1 MSDIHAHNLLNLLR
15 ETPMSRDEL
24 AQHFGADARF
34 HTCKLN
40 DLDLDA
46 LLTFYYSAIRF
57 ANSKA
62 SSSSTWRVF
71 ATIKRRLRLFR

>member
-15 ETPMSRDEL
+15 EIPMSRDEL
-24 AQHFGADARF
+24 AQHFGADVRF

-46 LLTFYYSAIRF
+46 LLTFLLQRDKVRELEGKFVNMARIC
-57 ANSKA
+57 NH
-62 SSSSTWRVF
+62 
-71 ATIKRRLRLFR
+71 

>member
-24 AQHFGADARF
+24 AQHFGVDVRF

-46 LLTFYYSAIRF
+46 LLTFLLQRDKVRELEGKFVVNMARIC
-57 ANSKA
+57 NH
-62 SSSSTWRVF
+62 
-71 ATIKRRLRLFR
+71 

>member
-1 MSDIHAHNLLNLLR
+1 MMSDIHAHNLLNLLR

-24 AQHFGADARF
+24 AQHFGSDVRF

-46 LLTFYYSAIRF
+46 LLTFLLQRDKVRELEGKF
-57 ANSKA
+57 AVNMA
-62 SSSSTWRVF
+62 R
-71 ATIKRRLRLFR
+71 ICNH

>member
-24 AQHFGADARF
+24 AQHFGADVRF

-46 LLTFYYSAIRF
+46 LLTFITAR
-57 ANSKA
+57 
-62 SSSSTWRVF
+62 
-71 ATIKRRLRLFR
+71 

>member
-24 AQHFGADARF
+24 AQHFGADVRF

-46 LLTFYYSAIRF
+46 LLTFFITAR
-57 ANSKA
+57 
-62 SSSSTWRVF
+62 
-71 ATIKRRLRLFR
+71 